1 MPSEANH
8 LRLIVGRR
16 EPLTPS
22 PEGAPKA
29 QLDDAQ
35 LLAALKAGDASAA
48 TALHDRARP
57 VVERTVRRLLGV
69 RDTDAEDLC
78 QLAFIELV
86 NTIEQFRGEC
96 PLDAW
101 VSMISAR
108 AVYKHIRRRKL
119 ERRLFS
125 RTQLQVVPEVA
136 ATTRHNS
143 LLRDLVRRVSEHL
156 MHVDDSR
163 ALTFLLHDAYGYD
176 LKEIAQIT
184 GVSVSAAQTRLVRG
198 RREVHERIAC
208 APGLASALD
217 DLSDLGES

>member
-8 LRLIVGRR
+8 LRLIVGRP
-16 EPLTPS
+16 EPQRPAAQS
-22 PEGAPKA
+22 APKSE
-29 QLDDAQ
+29 LDDTQ
-35 LLAALKAGDASAA
+35 LLAALKAGDSSAA

-57 VVERTVRRLLGV
+57 VVERTVRRLLGA
-69 RDTDAEDLC
+69 RDTDTEDLC

-108 AVYKHIRRRKL
+108 IVYKHLRRRKL

-125 RTQLQVVPEVA
+125 RTPLQVAPEVA
-136 ATTRHNS
+136 ATARHSS
-143 LLRDLVRRVSEHL
+143 LLRDLVKRVSEHL
-156 MHVDDSR
+156 TRVDDSR
-163 ALTFLLHDAYGYD
+163 AFTFLLHDAYGYD

-184 GVSVSAAQTRLVRG
+184 GVTVSAAQTRLVRG

-208 APGLASALD
+208 DPGLASALD
-217 DLSDLGES
+217 DLRDPGDP